1 MLGPS
6 VLRTPFA
13 HSVLALCAAML
24 LSSGQSFGQEKWRLP
39 KECVR
44 CVKGVFRGDVSLEE
58 FQRCKGQLS
67 SGSYSDAL
75 RAGKLDDVVR
85 LVVLNAADEES
96 EDEQF
101 KWLED
106 LDAHELKLA
115 EEPFIRA
122 MSKAASSEKKHL
134 ANALFD
140 GFVFLDSL
148 SAGCRLSAVQI
159 WALEEVAL
167 LNLFEVPST
176 VENIKRA
183 SDIREFMVDLCK
195 RSEGISDYD
204 LVSLSFNHA
213 MSLVG
218 SYQFDRGADALEW
231 HRSLHE
237 SNEWFKESQDAFLD
251 YVSGLTSLGTV
262 YEFAG
267 DDVRSLRIFRN
278 ALAVHNEESDFYD
291 ATLHTWLLSSY
302 ASALK
307 SFGFFGEALRVQLQE
322 SELTREIYGENS
334 ESFATS
340 TWLLGSLYFS
350 LDQLQAAEIMTEY
363 ARQLDEKHCEKG
375 SYTWALSL
383 ENLAA
388 GSMERGDLSRAEELY
403 DEALGIYLEE
413 FGSSSPITASCEL
426 SLGEVCF
433 ELHRFQKALE
443 MTNQAILSLDSHMG
457 VSVNLADAFAQK
469 GRILAIMGES
479 EAAIEYMEKG
489 LLMTANILGDDNY
502 WSANNRLDL
511 ASLEFKLGRFDLA
524 VEGFTR
530 AYNTL
535 MQQLELQEA
544 ELGGKLNQGVLGAFE
559 AAVRGIY
566 AGQVNQ
572 ERAVDYQL
580 WMDVEGRVQRNS
592 FVSKADLVDSDLVV
606 MREAYTKALSE
617 LSTELNTS
625 DAGAMK
631 IQRIARKQL
640 EIQNLEFQLSRAL
653 TNSTY
658 QVSDLAKVLGEGE
671 VVIDIVPAGIED
683 ETGRMLGQYIA
694 FVTNHHGTLTRSI
707 GEISVV
713 DSIVRKHND
722 FVVKPGGYSHMLR
735 APYDSTLLKPF
746 QGDLGA
752 SVKRVIYRPSGA
764 FRSLSLGN
772 LLLPESGTEVITQ
785 FEVMRITSV
794 YDFIQG
800 RLERPALLDIQ
811 EGSAV
816 VFANPDFDDLNFT
829 EMGSTGL
836 LETRNGIS
844 PLPFTET
851 EANVVADILKD
862 GGVETKVFLGDEAS
876 ELNFK
881 TSDNVSIVHLATH
894 GFSNGGSNRSVVRS
908 KFLDDFHG
916 CGLILSPESRSA
928 TGRNENGWLTAS
940 EVTSLD
946 LGGTRLAVLS
956 ACNTS
961 NGASAMRRG
970 DYSLA
975 KAFLQSGVDATVSSL
990 WEVDDSIT
998 AQLMSVFYERL
1009 MSGESVSEALRNAQ
1023 MATMRE
1029 HRQPVN
1035 WGAWVVTVN

>member
-1 MLGPS
+1 
-6 VLRTPFA
+6 
-13 HSVLALCAAML
+13 ML
-24 LSSGQSFGQEKWRLP
+24 LFSGQSFGQDKWRLP

-58 FQRCKGQLS
+58 FQRCKGQLT

-75 RAGKLDDVVR
+75 RAGKLDDVVS

-96 EDEQF
+96 EDGQF
-101 KWLED
+101 KWLEE

-134 ANALFD
+134 ANALLD

-218 SYQFDRGADALEW
+218 SYQFEKGVKALEW
-231 HRSLHE
+231 HKSLHE
-237 SNEWFKESQDAFLD
+237 KNAWFEESEDAFLD
-251 YVSGLTSLGTV
+251 YVFGLMSLGTIH
-262 YEFAG
+262 EFAG
-267 DDVRSLRIFRN
+267 DDVSSLQIFRK
-278 ALAVHNEESDFYD
+278 AVAIHNEESEFFD
-291 ATLHTWLLSSY
+291 APLHTSLLSSY

-307 SFGFFGEALRVQLQE
+307 SFGFFGEALKVQLQE

-334 ESFATS
+334 ESYAVS

-375 SYTWALSL
+375 SYSWALSL

-388 GSMERGDLSRAEELY
+388 GSLERGELPRAEELY

-443 MTNQAILSLDSHMG
+443 MTNQAILSLESHMG
-457 VSVNLADAFAQK
+457 VSVNLADALAQK

-479 EAAIEYMEKG
+479 EVAIDYMEEG
-489 LLMTANILGDDNY
+489 LLMTANILGDNNY

-511 ASLEFKLGRFDLA
+511 ASTEFKLGRFDRS
-524 VEGFTR
+524 VEGFSLAYSSLTR
-530 AYNTL
+530 
-535 MQQLELQEA
+535 QLELQEA
-544 ELGGKLNQGVLGAFE
+544 ELGGKLNQGVLGACE
-559 AAVRGIY
+559 TAVRGIY
-566 AGQVNQ
+566 AGQVNLG
-572 ERAVDYQL
+572 RAVDYQL

-592 FVSKADLVDSDLVV
+592 FVSKADLADSDLVV

-617 LSTELNTS
+617 LSTELNAS
-625 DAGAMK
+625 DAGSMK

-640 EIQNLEFQLSRAL
+640 EIQNLEFELSRAL
-653 TNSTY
+653 TNSNY
-658 QVSDLAKVLGEGE
+658 QVSDLSTVLGEGE
-671 VVIDIVPAGIED
+671 VVIDIVQAGVEDQAGI
-683 ETGRMLGQYIA
+683 TQGQYIA
-694 FVTNHHGTLTRSI
+694 FVTNQAGTRTRDI
-707 GEISVV
+707 GDIAVV
-713 DSIVRKHND
+713 DSLVGMHND

-735 APYDSTLLKPF
+735 ASYDSTLLKPF

-752 SVKRVIYRPSGA
+752 GVKRVIYRPSGA

-772 LLLPESGTEVITQ
+772 LLLPESGIEVITQ

-794 YDFIQG
+794 YDFIQS
-800 RLERPALLDIQ
+800 RFEKPALLDLH

-816 VFANPDFDDLNFT
+816 VFANPDFDGLNFT
-829 EMGSTGL
+829 EMGSTGH

-851 EANVVADILKD
+851 EAEVVADILID
-862 GGVETKVFLGDEAS
+862 SGLETKVFLGAEAS

-881 TSDNVSIVHLATH
+881 TSHDVSIVHLATH

-940 EVTSLD
+940 EVASLD

-961 NGASAMRRG
+961 NGASAMRSG